1 MTEKDK
7 EIQDLRRELEY
18 LRRSETVLY
27 YLQTDARGNFIHD
40 IHALDRGIRDLY
52 KRCREAERKAQI
64 YMAESVEYRRKC
76 EALEMER
83 KEEEDNRFPLFDHR
97 AEWREDED
105 EHPEAAVSCGG
116 L

>member
-27 YLQTDARGNFIHD
+27 YLQTDAKDHFIHD
-40 IHALDRGIRDLY
+40 IHALDRGIRDLH

-64 YMAESVEYRRKC
+64 YMAEAVEYRRKF

-83 KEEEDNRFPLFDHR
+83 KEEEENRFPLFDHH
-97 AEWREDED
+97 AEGRQDED
-105 EHPEAAVSCGG
+105 QHPEADVSCGG
-116 L
+116 I

>member
-18 LRRSETVLY
+18 MRRSETCLY

-40 IHALDRGIRDLY
+40 IVTLDRGIKDLY
-52 KRCREAERKAQI
+52 RRCLEAEREAQLAR
-64 YMAESVEYRRKC
+64 AEAVLYRRKY

-83 KEEEDNRFPLFDHR
+83 KEEEENRFPLFNPGR
-97 AEWREDED
+97 GTDENK
-105 EHPEAAVSCGG
+105 HPQATLQGFGV
-116 L
+116 